1 MLDMLTSI
9 GDVVAVLIMIGIIG
23 GIGFFIYFACTAKN
37 ISDANEREIENIERG
52 QIHSEKDED
61 LRFGEFYLV

>member
-23 GIGFFIYFACTAKN
+23 GIGFSYILLVLLRIFQMQMK
-37 ISDANEREIENIERG
+37 ERL
-52 QIHSEKDED
+52 KT
-61 LRFGEFYLV
+61 

>member
-23 GIGFFIYFACTAKN
+23 GIGFLICFPCIVKN
-37 ISDANEREIENIERG
+37 VSDANEREIENIERG
-52 QIHSEKDED
+52 QIHSDNKNIDGD
-61 LRFGEFYLV
+61 G